1 MSFVWILVRLLVLT
15 NNRNRNRKWNWL
27 RDKLKWTTEKSST
40 NARQNGQTN
49 QTNRPTKPIQS
60 DHCIQQTNQATRR
73 PTKPSSTSI
82 SSPSPS
88 SSSSPSSFPALASTS
103 SSTYHTSAVD
113 LKVEKNI
120 YRNGIDVAAFN
131 GYWYNGF
138 VADYFGCGTF
148 NRPATIERT
157 TLLPAS
163 HQPRSGIFNLK
174 SSSKRAGQ
182 QKSNASFKNQKQ
194 SNWQNVNVIKRW

>member
-1 MSFVWILVRLLVLT
+1 MHTKMVKPT
-15 NNRNRNRKWNWL
+15 
-27 RDKLKWTTEKSST
+27 KL
-40 NARQNGQTN
+40 
-49 QTNRPTKPIQS
+49 TNRPNQS
-60 DHCIQQTNQATRR
+60 KATIAVNK
-73 PTKPSSTSI
+73 PTKQPIDRQSRHQHQYHRRHRHHHPHRHRHSHLSQ
-82 SSPSPS
+82 
-88 SSSSPSSFPALASTS
+88 LWQVSTS

-113 LKVEKNI
+113 LMVEKNI

-148 NRPATIERT
+148 NRPATIER